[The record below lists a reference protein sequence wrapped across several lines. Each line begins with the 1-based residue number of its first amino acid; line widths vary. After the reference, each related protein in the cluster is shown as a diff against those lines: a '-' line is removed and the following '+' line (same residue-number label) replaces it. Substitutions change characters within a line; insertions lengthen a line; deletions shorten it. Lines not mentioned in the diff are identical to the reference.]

1 TIPVFNPIWI
11 YAISIA
17 AAFAV
22 SMILVIA
29 SDYRTPEQKAE
40 FEAEREQA
48 AADLAMEKARKAA
61 PAAVAASAG
70 GGVATLV
77 KTDVVIAPVA
87 GKVVPLAEVNDKVFA
102 SKVLGDGVGI
112 IPSDGHVVAPVAGV
126 LVTVP
131 DSGHAF
137 GLKTD
142 DGVEVLVHVGIDTV
156 QLEGKGFTVECRKDE
171 RVEAGDLLAKV
182 DLDVI
187 KAAGYD
193 TTTIVVVINTLALKA
208 VTPRPPSVV
217 ASGDPVIDVT
227 P

>member
-1 TIPVFNPIWI
+1 METTHIGKGLLAVIVLGV
-11 YAISIA
+11 AI
-17 AAFAV
+17 FAV
-22 SMILVIA
+22 VVFSPGHGTGGQAI
-29 SDYRTPEQKAE
+29 DPTPQ
-40 FEAEREQA
+40 
-48 AADLAMEKARKAA
+48 D
-61 PAAVAASAG
+61 
-70 GGVATLV
+70 ATL
-77 KTDVVIAPVA
+77 
-87 GKVVPLAEVNDKVFA
+87 
-102 SKVLGDGVGI
+102 
-112 IPSDGHVVAPVAGV
+112 
-126 LVTVP
+126 
-131 DSGHAF
+131 SGTYGCLPHANPNGPQTEECAF
-137 GLKTD
+137 GIKTD